1 MREKRTFETAPPI
14 LAKPKTKTAKELPPT
29 NGNHMLIRRL
39 MLKGGK
45 PSLNVSRLFFKKL
58 HTNIS
63 KEYMCVCVCLFLFLL
78 TCTLRKKTSVSR
90 NN

>member
-39 MLKGGK
+39 ML
-45 PSLNVSRLFFKKL
+45 
-58 HTNIS
+58 
-63 KEYMCVCVCLFLFLL
+63 
-78 TCTLRKKTSVSR
+78 
-90 NN
+90 